1 MQATHAAVA
10 LAELAS
16 GQWGLLTTPQAE
28 HVGVSRVQLSR
39 LTQAGLLHRLSHGI
53 YALRGA
59 ETSEHLEVRAAWL
72 ALDPTRMA
80 SDRLK
85 DGPTGAV
92 ASHTSAADLYGFGD
106 LDADHHEFIVPARK
120 QTRRPDLR
128 LHLGSLRD
136 DEITLIDGLPVTKPA
151 RIVIDLLTTGHDG
164 EHVAGVLAGAIRAR
178 AIDVSQLAPCL
189 APFAARLGFAAHDW
203 QGLLDHLLELG
214 GVADQVFADK
224 LVEAAQAS
232 NNSLA
237 EWLNSSVTSQLSQQ
251 LASTPSHQREKTGE

>member
-1 MQATHAAVA
+1 MRVVQAGVA

-28 HVGVSRVQLSR
+28 RVGVGRVQLSR

-53 YALRGA
+53 YVLRGA
-59 ETSEHLEVRAAWL
+59 EASEHLELRAAWL

-80 SDRLK
+80 GDRLD

-106 LDADHHEFIVPARK
+106 LDADHHEFTAPTRK
-120 QTRRPDLR
+120 QSRRPDLR

-136 DEITLIDGLPVTKPA
+136 DEITLIAGLPVTKPA
-151 RIVIDLLTTGHDG
+151 RIIVDLLTAGHDG
-164 EHVAGVLAGAIRAR
+164 EHVAGVLAGAVRAR
-178 AIDVSQLAPCL
+178 AIDINQLAPRL
-189 APFAARLGFAAHDW
+189 APFAARLGFAVHDW
-203 QGLLDHLLELG
+203 QGLLHHLLELG
-214 GVADQVFADK
+214 GVADQVVADK
-224 LVEAAQAS
+224 LVEIAHAN

-237 EWLNSSVTSQLSQQ
+237 EWVNDSLTTRLSE
-251 LASTPSHQREKTGE
+251 PVHQREKAGE